1 MIGFRLALG
10 ALLLASP
17 SLAEETPPPCP
28 SDTMPVV
35 TLGFGSRYAADSADR
50 SEFDEDSDKAVTAA
64 LKPIDDFIADLARQA
79 NLMNDPSTDPELA
92 TKAAACV
99 EESLLAWARA
109 GALSD
114 LTTQGANL
122 SAPSRVGGIAFAYA
136 ALRAHQPDAGGNPEI
151 EAWLLAR
158 ARQTIAFFDTEAP
171 PKAAQNNLRAWAGL
185 AVARIGLT
193 LEDPVLIDWAE
204 TSVRLVA
211 CAAEPDGSLPYEMW
225 RGRLALHYQLHAV
238 APLVT
243 TAALL
248 SDARPGL
255 FAACD
260 KAIPRAVAFTL
271 AALQDPSPVVAITG
285 KVQTVGGKDRPP
297 RDFELAWAAAYLRFN
312 PSPDLAKLVEGIEVL
327 GNSKLGGDQRLLWPT
342 PADPAPS
349 DG

>member
-10 ALLLASP
+10 TLLLASP
-17 SLAEETPPPCP
+17 TLAEEPPPPCP

-35 TLGFGSRYAADSADR
+35 TLGFGSRYAADSANR

-211 CAAEPDGSLPYEMW
+211 CAAMGRRSPERGAGAGGIEPPAPALPRKGGW
-225 RGRLALHYQLHAV
+225 RWSRWKRRGLRRGYLSTENAAREGGTGCGDAAKGPAWAHGTARRDRGLSALCRKVRRHGNWPRAPARRLVPARRAGAGR
-238 APLVT
+238 
-243 TAALL
+243 
-248 SDARPGL
+248 RPG
-255 FAACD
+255 A
-260 KAIPRAVAFTL
+260 
-271 AALQDPSPVVAITG
+271 G
-285 KVQTVGGKDRPP
+285 
-297 RDFELAWAAAYLRFN
+297 
-312 PSPDLAKLVEGIEVL
+312 
-327 GNSKLGGDQRLLWPT
+327 
-342 PADPAPS
+342 PAGA
-349 DG
+349 